1 MMIMKMMMTMKMIR
15 PNSSTI
21 CITHSIKQYI
31 KCKYS
36 IRVVSTTIVD
46 ARTCTLEKLNNI
58 MYLSLNNPKSRNALS
73 NMMIQDL
80 NHCLGQINDD
90 KEARVLIIRSN
101 IDKVFCAGA
110 DLKERLSMGNDEV
123 EAFVDKLRSSFH
135 SISTLPFPTI
145 ACIDGAA
152 LGGGLELA
160 LACDIRVVGMNAVLG
175 LPETSLAIIPGA
187 GGTQRLSRLVG
198 IAKAKELIFT
208 GVKLNAMEAY
218 SMGLVNHVELHGSAM
233 DKAESMANKI
243 LQHGPIGIKM
253 AKQAID
259 EGASL
264 NISDSLLVE
273 KKCYSNVIHTQDR
286 IEGLTAF
293 IEKRMPVYKGI

>member
-1 MMIMKMMMTMKMIR
+1 MNTYGIRMMMHLNRRHVRCNINPVRMISAM
-15 PNSSTI
+15 NNNNVI
-21 CITHSIKQYI
+21 N
-31 KCKYS
+31 
-36 IRVVSTTIVD
+36 TTVD
-46 ARTCTLEKLNNI
+46 TKTCTLEKHNNI

-73 NMMIQDL
+73 NVMIQDL

-90 KEARVLIIRSN
+90 KDAKVLIIRSN
-101 IDKVFCAGA
+101 VDKVFCAGA
-110 DLKERLSMGNDEV
+110 DLKERLCMGNDEV
-123 EAFVDKLRSSFH
+123 EAFVDKLRSCFH
-135 SISTLPFPTI
+135 SISILPFPTI

-160 LACDIRVVGMNAVLG
+160 LACDIRVVGINAVLG

-187 GGTQRLSRLVG
+187 GGTQRLPRLVG

-208 GVKLNAMEAY
+208 AARLSAMEAY
-218 SMGLVNHVELHGSAM
+218 DIGLVNHVEMQGSAM
-233 DKAESMANKI
+233 AKAELVASKI

-273 KKCYSNVIHTQDR
+273 KKCYSCVIHTQDR

-293 IEKRMPVYKGI
+293 VEKRAPVYKGQ